1 MLVVRVWEDM
11 CEGKVIVVV
20 FRYIFGGKMLI
31 LYLVRI
37 YFIVDEDGKVWV
49 VKEFDFE
56 IWGMYVLIV
65 WEEGFMLMGLIVNDI
80 DLELFVVDV
89 NDNNFRFGMR

>member
-1 MLVVRVWEDM
+1 
-11 CEGKVIVVV
+11 
-20 FRYIFGGKMLI
+20 
-31 LYLVRI
+31 
-37 YFIVDEDGKVWV
+37 
-49 VKEFDFE
+49 
-56 IWGMYVLIV
+56 MYVLIV